1 MMTKILR
8 FLECVYFYIKLFW
21 YRIVNNNKAVLLK
34 LKREVESL
42 PNGIWTEEDYKKV
55 RVDAPALKEINK
67 RQYDAKRKRLV
78 KSVIH
83 IENKIRAYVRNEFGE
98 TSNLLKEFGEY
109 GFFPKDFIVNSF
121 NIVENEYWHRG
132 KCNYLYF
139 IDKLLDEMQV
149 RDDLSSTGFKGIL
162 RFLLYLL
169 ILGIVYVYLFENNV
183 YPIFLGPYLDYALK
197 KILLFTMIAL
207 LSFLI
212 VRFDEIKFILELFF
226 PVLLAYLS
234 VCFVI

>member
-1 MMTKILR
+1 MTKIMR

-169 ILGIVYVYLFENNV
+169 ILGIVYVIYLRIM
-183 YPIFLGPYLDYALK
+183 Y
-197 KILLFTMIAL
+197 ILYF
-207 LSFLI
+207 
-212 VRFDEIKFILELFF
+212 
-226 PVLLAYLS
+226 
-234 VCFVI
+234 